1 MQKAIHIDGSGP
13 ICRILSITDAQA
25 AETSPNGL
33 PYILAE
39 YVEPPTL
46 ANSMDI
52 AYPMYNTVTGVMY
65 WQVVNYQLAATD
77 MLLAN
82 QNLQLQVTALQQE
95 LETAQLALDD
105 LLMGG
110 VDDGAI
116 SGGQDTQGQANV

>member
-1 MQKAIHIDGSGP
+1 MQKAIHIDSGTP

-39 YVEPPTL
+39 YVGPPTL

-65 WQVVNYQLAATD
+65 WQVVNYQNATTD
-77 MLLAN
+77 ILLTN
-82 QNLQLQVTALQQE
+82 QNLQTQVTALQHE

-110 VDDGAI
+110 ADGGTI
-116 SGGQDTQGQANV
+116 SGGTDTQGQA

>member
-1 MQKAIHIDGSGP
+1 MQKAIHIDGSTP

-33 PYILAE
+33 PYILTE
-39 YVEPPTL
+39 YVEPPAL
-46 ANSMDI
+46 ASSMDI

-82 QNLQLQVTALQQE
+82 QNLQAQVTALQQE

-110 VDDGAI
+110 ANDGAI

>member
-1 MQKAIHIDGSGP
+1 MQKAIHIDGSAP

-33 PYILAE
+33 PYILTE

-46 ANSMDI
+46 TSSMDI
-52 AYPMYNTVTGVMY
+52 AYPMYNTDAGVMY
-65 WQVVNYQLAATD
+65 WQVVNYQNAATD

-82 QNLQLQVTALQQE
+82 QALQAQVTALQGE

-105 LLMGG
+105 LLRGG
-110 VDDGAI
+110 VNDGTI
-116 SGGQDTQGQANV
+116 SGGTDTQGQA